1 MGARIGSS
9 YAVDVTSSEPQIRP
23 ACRGD
28 LEAIVALYADDTL
41 VFLPEH
47 TSVRPGA
54 DAPHVQAGHLAA
66 FEELEQDTNNTVY
79 VAELEGQIV
88 GTFQLTFIR
97 QLSYTGCL
105 VAQVESVY
113 VHSGVRSRGVG
124 RRMLEWAIDAARQRG
139 ALRIQLTTNGKRER
153 AHRFYERLGFRATH
167 KGMKLYLT

>member
-1 MGARIGSS
+1 MFASS
-9 YAVDVTSSEPQIRP
+9 YALGVTSSEPRIRP

-47 TSVRPGA
+47 TSTRPGEG
-54 DAPHVQAGHLAA
+54 APYVQAAHLAA
-66 FEELEQDTNNTVY
+66 FEELEHDPDNTVY
-79 VAELEGQIV
+79 VAELEGQVV

-97 QLSYTGCL
+97 QLSYTGSL

-113 VHSGVRSRGVG
+113 VSSGARSQGIG
-124 RRMLEWAIDAARQRG
+124 RSMLEWAIDAARQRG